1 MLKTAVDVGFG
12 RVKALNENMRK
23 ANFPA
28 VVAGFQPLAFASGM
42 EAGNSLAIDYR
53 GKSYWVGEAA
63 LRQSTAVR
71 MTTDRSR
78 TTSEE
83 GMALLAASLAQT
95 ATKDHQLTNLV
106 IGLPVRFYST
116 MKNEYQKLARD
127 VHQINIISP
136 GEAKITAR
144 RVVIVEDV
152 KVLPQPFGTLF
163 DAILDDA
170 GGLRDKALAGGKVGI
185 IDIGFNTLDL
195 ARADSLEYV
204 NPASDSFSGQGLFSA
219 FQELSRGLYRELE
232 IEIPPEKL
240 EPVVRDKRIVLT
252 GREHDVTGII
262 DQAFE
267 TAAEGIISRV
277 KSLWPDRERWQ
288 FTQVLITGGGGAL
301 LGKYLIP
308 LLGVPAR
315 VVDSPVMANC
325 RGYLKFA
332 RRVWK

>member
-1 MLKTAVDVGFG
+1 MPKVAVDVGFG
-12 RVKALNENMRK
+12 RVKAISEVGK
-23 ANFPA
+23 EANFPA

-42 EAGNSLAIDYR
+42 EAANSLAIEYR
-53 GKSYWVGEAA
+53 GKCYWVGEAA
-63 LRQSTAVR
+63 LRQSSSVR

-83 GMALLAASLAQT
+83 GMALLAAGLAQT
-95 ATKDHQLTNLV
+95 AEKEHQLTNLV

-116 MKNEYQKLARD
+116 MKNDYQKLARD

-136 GEAKITAR
+136 GEAKITVR

-152 KVLPQPFGTLF
+152 KVLPQPFGALF
-163 DAILDDA
+163 DSILDDS
-170 GGLRDKALAGGKVGI
+170 GSLRDKALAGGRVGV

-195 ARADSLEYV
+195 ARADALEFN
-204 NPASDSFSGQGLFSA
+204 NPGSDSFSGQGLFSA

-240 EPVVRDKRIVLT
+240 EPVVRGKKITLA
-252 GREHDVTGII
+252 GREHDVTEII
-262 DQAFE
+262 DRAFG

-277 KSLWPDRERWQ
+277 KSIWPDRERWQ

-301 LGKYLIP
+301 LGQYLIP

-315 VVDSPVMANC
+315 VVENPVMANC

-332 RRVWK
+332 HRVWK

>member
-1 MLKTAVDVGFG
+1 MPKVAVDVGFG
-12 RVKALNENMRK
+12 RVKAISEAGK
-23 ANFPA
+23 AANFPA

-63 LRQSTAVR
+63 LRQSSSVR

-83 GMALLAASLAQT
+83 GMALLAAGLVQT
-95 ATKDHQLTNLV
+95 AAKEHQLTNLV

-116 MKNEYQKLARD
+116 MKDEYRRLARD
-127 VHQINIISP
+127 VHQIGIISP
-136 GEAKITAR
+136 GEAKIKAR

-170 GGLRDKALAGGKVGI
+170 GNLRDKALAGGKVGI

-240 EPVVRDKRIVLT
+240 EPIVRDRKIT
-252 GREHDVTGII
+252 IAGRQHDVAGII
-262 DQAFE
+262 DRAFNA
-267 TAAEGIISRV
+267 AAEGIISRV
-277 KSLWPDRERWQ
+277 KSIWPDRERWQ

-301 LGKYLIP
+301 LGQYLIP

-315 VVDSPVMANC
+315 VVENPVMANC

-332 RRVWK
+332 HRVWK